1 MAEQPASAPPPD
13 LSVVIPARNE
23 ERYIGRALASVANQ
37 TVSLG
42 RLEAVVVANACTDL
56 TADVARA
63 FAAAHPD
70 LAFRIIEVEEPGVAA
85 AKNLGGRAARGGTL
99 LFLDSDSSM
108 PPTLAARILGM
119 RGRGVRAAT
128 VRVTADSRD
137 VLDIGWFWLVEIGKH
152 VLRVRAN
159 MSFCER
165 DLFLA
170 AGGFNPDLR
179 FAEDLDFLQRLARS
193 GVRVEHV
200 VRPAIA
206 TSVRRIR
213 RGPFRLGGT
222 QTLVRWLLVRWG
234 IGRDWRY

>member
-1 MAEQPASAPPPD
+1 MAEGNASVQPPD

-37 TVSLG
+37 TIPLD
-42 RLEAVVVANACTDL
+42 RLEVVAVANGCTDR
-56 TADVARA
+56 TAEVVRT
-63 FAAAHPD
+63 FAAGHPD
-70 LAFRIIEVEEPGVAA
+70 LAVRLIEVEQAGVAA
-85 AKNLGGRAARGGTL
+85 AKNVGARTARGGTL

-108 PPTLAARILGM
+108 PPTLAARIIGM
-119 RGRGVRAAT
+119 RRRGVRAAS
-128 VRVTADSRD
+128 VRITADSRD
-137 VLDIGWFWLVEIGKH
+137 VLDNMWYWTVEIGKH

-165 DLFLA
+165 DVFLA
-170 AGGFNPDLR
+170 AGGFNPELR

-200 VRPAIA
+200 VRPPIA
-206 TSVRRIR
+206 TSPRRLH
-213 RGPFRLGGT
+213 RGPLRLGGP

-234 IGRDWRY
+234 IGRDWKY